1 MSINLEEFE
10 VIQPTSGRQQ
20 DMVISIL
27 KDGSVNFNHRLM
39 EKFPQR
45 EVEIRMHK
53 DSKKILIK
61 DNPDVIIKLNKNG
74 RIKNYNILQSLEKN
88 KIKFPAYYVMGWD
101 EETGMWV
108 GELCYENPNKGKNGK
123 DKRRQWITAEKKE
136 ELKEKRKLYYQNNKF
151 EICKKTLGIYSERS
165 IYKVQKIYSEEV
177 KKL

>member
-1 MSINLEEFE
+1 
-10 VIQPTSGRQQ
+10 
-20 DMVISIL
+20 
-27 KDGSVNFNHRLM
+27 M

-123 DKRRQWITAEKKE
+123 DKRRQ
-136 ELKEKRKLYYQNNKF
+136 
-151 EICKKTLGIYSERS
+151 
-165 IYKVQKIYSEEV
+165 
-177 KKL
+177 